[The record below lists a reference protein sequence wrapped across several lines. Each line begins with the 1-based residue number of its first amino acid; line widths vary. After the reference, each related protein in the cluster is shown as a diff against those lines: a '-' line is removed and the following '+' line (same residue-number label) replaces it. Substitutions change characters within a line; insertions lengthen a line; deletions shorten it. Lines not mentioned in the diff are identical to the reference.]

1 MFGLMDFSPLAY
13 PWSLGQRDV
22 GSTSVHSSSSCLWN
36 EMVSFLLFQTS
47 SLPYSLV
54 YIWLHFHGDLLLLV
68 SLSTVLLS
76 LFYTMK
82 SDFSKDMS
90 ALTDA
95 VFLPCTHSTPSV
107 SVPVS
112 PFPALKQ
119 FTPRSPETSICQ
131 IQGPVFHLTVVVS
144 TAERSFLTETLSS
157 LGSPFLSL
165 FWFLLFFKCLSQSA
179 LPAHAWPFSV
189 RITISQT
196 RSLVCFYSLL
206 FSWMV
211 KCMPIAYGF
220 RF

>member
-36 EMVSFLLFQTS
+36 EMVSFPLFQTS

-54 YIWLHFHGDLLLLV
+54 YIWLHFHGDLLLLI

-95 VFLPCTHSTPSV
+95 VFLPCTHSTPV
-107 SVPVS
+107 
-112 PFPALKQ
+112 
-119 FTPRSPETSICQ
+119 
-131 IQGPVFHLTVVVS
+131 
-144 TAERSFLTETLSS
+144 
-157 LGSPFLSL
+157 
-165 FWFLLFFKCLSQSA
+165 CLHQSA
-179 LPAHAWPFSV
+179 LSLHSNSLLQGHRRLPYAKFRGQFS
-189 RITISQT
+189 ISQSWSALLSAPS
-196 RSLVCFYSLL
+196 SLKRCL
-206 FSWMV
+206 
-211 KCMPIAYGF
+211 P
-220 RF
+220 